1 MSALLF
7 LAALDY
13 QEIKK
18 AYEESYK
25 YEKLQDY
32 EMAIK
37 ALMPVYKEYP
47 RGYTVNLRLGW
58 LYYLWGKYRNSIEH
72 YQTAMEVAP
81 YSVEA
86 RLGYMLPLLA
96 LGRYADV
103 EKVAYQI
110 LKTDY
115 YNYYAN
121 LRLAY
126 ALRMQKKYD
135 LASEVARKML
145 VLYPTDVQFLVELAL
160 DYIGLGQKDKGY
172 SILWDVLILQPDNET
187 AKKVLGLLK

>member
-1 MSALLF
+1 MSALIF
-7 LAALDY
+7 IAALDY
-13 QEIKK
+13 QQIKK
-18 AYEESYK
+18 AYEDSYR
-25 YEKLQDY
+25 YEKLQNY

-47 RGYTVNLRLGW
+47 KGYTVNLRLGW

-72 YQTAMEVAP
+72 YQIAMEVAP

-96 LGRYADV
+96 QGRYAEV

-160 DYIGLGQKDKGY
+160 DYIGMGQKDKGY

-187 AKKVLGLLK
+187 AKKVLGLK

>member
-1 MSALLF
+1 MSALIF
-7 LAALDY
+7 IASLDY
-13 QEIKK
+13 QQIKK
-18 AYEESYK
+18 AYEDSYR
-25 YEKLQDY
+25 YEKLQNY

-47 RGYTVNLRLGW
+47 KGYTVNLRLGW

-72 YQTAMEVAP
+72 YQIAMEVAP

-96 LGRYADV
+96 QGRYAEV

-160 DYIGLGQKDKGY
+160 DYIGMGQKDKGY

-187 AKKVLGLLK
+187 AKKVLGLK

>member
-1 MSALLF
+1 MSALIF
-7 LAALDY
+7 IAALDY
-13 QEIKK
+13 QQIKK
-18 AYEESYK
+18 AYEDSYR
-25 YEKLQDY
+25 YEKLQNY

-47 RGYTVNLRLGW
+47 KGYTVNLRLGW

-72 YQTAMEVAP
+72 YQIAMEVAP

-96 LGRYADV
+96 QGRYAEV

-160 DYIGLGQKDKGY
+160 DYLGMGQKDKGY

-187 AKKVLGLLK
+187 AKKVLGLK

>member
-1 MSALLF
+1 MSALIF
-7 LAALDY
+7 IAALDY
-13 QEIKK
+13 QQIKK
-18 AYEESYK
+18 AYEDSYR
-25 YEKLQDY
+25 YEKLQNY

-47 RGYTVNLRLGW
+47 KGYTVNLRLGW

-72 YQTAMEVAP
+72 YQIAMEVAP

-96 LGRYADV
+96 QGRYAEV

-160 DYIGLGQKDKGY
+160 DYIGMGQKDKGY

-187 AKKVLGLLK
+187 AREVLGLK